1 MGGKFALR
9 GNRDVWIALWKNYA
23 TLWIKPGVR
32 TRPRVPP
39 SPLKYDLRLKSFILL
54 RLDTKVPLTWV
65 GTLLVSVAIAWLRY
79 QSTPWPPQI
88 FGRMGAWRAV
98 DFGRGLWGTR
108 KTLLAR
114 HNHALR
120 LGRAYFNYRLFGGV
134 TMPTFRKF
142 LLF

>member
-1 MGGKFALR
+1 MAGKFVLR
-9 GNRDVWIALWKNYA
+9 GSLDVWIALWKNYA
-23 TLWIKPGVR
+23 TLWIKPGAR
-32 TRPRVPP
+32 TRPGVPP

-79 QSTPWPPQI
+79 QSTPWPPRI
-88 FGRMGAWRAV
+88 FGRMRAWRAV
-98 DFGRGLWGTR
+98 DFGWGLWGTR

-120 LGRAYFNYRLFGGV
+120 LGEGLFQ
-134 TMPTFRKF
+134 
-142 LLF
+142 L